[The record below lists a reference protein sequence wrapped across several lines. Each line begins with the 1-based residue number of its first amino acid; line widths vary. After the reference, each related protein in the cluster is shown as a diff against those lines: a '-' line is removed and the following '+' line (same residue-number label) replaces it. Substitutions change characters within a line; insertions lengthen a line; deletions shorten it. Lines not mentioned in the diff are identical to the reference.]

1 MPRGRFAP
9 SPTGWLHLGNARTAL
24 VAWARARASGAS
36 FVMRVEDLDRPRT
49 VEEAVTGNLRE
60 LRWLGLD
67 WDEGPDVG
75 GPHGPYRQSQ
85 REAHYAA
92 ALERLERD
100 GRTFACYL
108 SRKDLRE
115 LASAPHHAGPVYGPR
130 QRAANARWADAK
142 RREGKAPATRLRMP
156 DGRETVADLLMGRRE
171 VDLAAEIGDLV
182 LRRADGAWA
191 YQLAVVVDDAAMEVG
206 EVVRGDDLRTA
217 AAGQAVLHRLLGSRP
232 PRHLHVPLLH
242 GPDGTRLAKRRGDLT
257 LRALQGDGVPAERVV
272 GLLAWTLGQQDAA
285 EPRTAAELAAAFD
298 PARIPRHPVVLA
310 PAALAYLRGGPP
322 PAGAPPAAPGHA
334 LDAPVDSR

>member
-1 MPRGRFAP
+1 VARGRFAP

-24 VAWARARASGAS
+24 VAWARARAAGAS

-49 VEEAVTGNLRE
+49 VEEAVTGNLSE

-75 GPHGPYRQSQ
+75 GPRGPYRQSE
-85 REAHYAA
+85 REERYAA
-92 ALERLERD
+92 ALERLERE

-115 LASAPHHAGPVYGPR
+115 LASAPHDAGPVYGPR
-130 QRAANARWADAK
+130 ERAANARWADVK

-156 DGRETVADLLMGRRE
+156 AGRETVGDLLMGTRE
-171 VDLAAEIGDLV
+171 VDLATEIGDLV

-191 YQLAVVVDDAAMEVG
+191 YHLAVVVDDAAMDIG

-232 PRHLHVPLLH
+232 PRPLHVPLLH

-257 LRALQGDGVPAERVV
+257 LRALREEGVPAERVV
-272 GLLAWTLGQQDAA
+272 GLLAWTLGQRSAA
-285 EPRTAAELAAAFD
+285 EPLSAAELASGFD
-298 PARIPRHPVVLA
+298 PARIPRHPVALS
-310 PAALAYLRGGPP
+310 PAAVAYLRGGPAP
-322 PAGAPPAAPGHA
+322 GGAPPAAPGHGS
-334 LDAPVDSR
+334 DAPVDSR